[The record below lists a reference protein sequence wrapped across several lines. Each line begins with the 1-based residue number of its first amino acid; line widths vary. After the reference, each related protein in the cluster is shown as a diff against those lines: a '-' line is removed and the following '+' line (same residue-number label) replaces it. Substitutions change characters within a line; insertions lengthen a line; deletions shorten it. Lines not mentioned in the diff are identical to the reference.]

1 MTENKWSED
10 IEILLERIRRNAIYR
25 SEYHRKSFYYYKSY
39 EKYFQLPLIVF
50 SACNS
55 VLAVS
60 LSKFVSQST
69 TSMVNCGISLICG
82 IISSI
87 ELYLSIQENM
97 KLELELSKQFYTL
110 AIKIFKT
117 LHLTRDKRSV
127 GGKEYLET
135 MFSSYSQLCVQSKL
149 LKSKYKSDNLINENV
164 IGDIPTTPSS
174 LKGDPSN
181 DLIDQFEII

>member
-10 IEILLERIRRNAIYR
+10 IEKRRHAIYR

-60 LSKFVSQST
+60 LSNFVSQST

-110 AIKIFKT
+110 
-117 LHLTRDKRSV
+117 V
-127 GGKEYLET
+127 
-135 MFSSYSQLCVQSKL
+135 SYQNIQDITSHTKL
-149 LKSKYKSDNLINENV
+149 A
-164 IGDIPTTPSS
+164 
-174 LKGDPSN
+174 
-181 DLIDQFEII
+181 